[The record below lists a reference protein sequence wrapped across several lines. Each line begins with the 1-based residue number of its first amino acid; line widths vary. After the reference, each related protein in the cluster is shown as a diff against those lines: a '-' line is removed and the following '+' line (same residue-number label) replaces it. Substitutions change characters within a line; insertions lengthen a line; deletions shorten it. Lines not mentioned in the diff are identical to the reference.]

1 MLTAEAVTRYIKC
14 NLWSVVLS
22 LLYKNRA
29 IVLELVSVPQFITFG
44 TRTDKKTS
52 DVSNTDRSGHHYKLV
67 KTFFVRLQVLNASF
81 IHRH

>member
-44 TRTDKKTS
+44 TRTDKKPLMFQTRI
-52 DVSNTDRSGHHYKLV
+52 DQDTITNL
-67 KTFFVRLQVLNASF
+67 
-81 IHRH
+81 